1 MDRQKDRQ
9 KGEWRMDGMME
20 GCTDEQMMDGQKDE
34 SCVDGWR
41 GWMMDG
47 QTDAD
52 SFLRSRL
59 FCCHENRCC
68 CSDGAERS
76 GAEHPTFSSAIPPLP
91 KSPNPAVSP
100 HTPQAQHCRGVSSDC
115 IEVIPHVEVL
125 AKEMRRAVP
134 PPRTACRSS
143 MRSRWMRSPAAASRG
158 SLRMWTWDPRRPTRT
173 MKSPTA
179 TAPTAATA
187 STPPAP
193 VASSPLPS

>member
-76 GAEHPTFSSAIPPLP
+76 GAGLSTPPSALP
-91 KSPNPAVSP
+91 FHLSPNPP
-100 HTPQAQHCRGVSSDC
+100 TQQCP
-115 IEVIPHVEVL
+115 PT
-125 AKEMRRAVP
+125 
-134 PPRTACRSS
+134 PPRHSTA
-143 MRSRWMRSPAAASRG
+143 G
-158 SLRMWTWDPRRPTRT
+158 G
-173 MKSPTA
+173 
-179 TAPTAATA
+179 
-187 STPPAP
+187 
-193 VASSPLPS
+193 

>member
-100 HTPQAQHCRGVSSDC
+100 HIPQAQHCRGVSSDC

-125 AKEMRRAVP
+125 AKEMQRAVSSAGKGALPVPALWARLCQAVLVWYGGTPGHPPPPSPSHRSPPHARRAGAPCDPDGCDRQRP
-134 PPRTACRSS
+134 PQEE
-143 MRSRWMRSPAAASRG
+143 
-158 SLRMWTWDPRRPTRT
+158 
-173 MKSPTA
+173 
-179 TAPTAATA
+179 
-187 STPPAP
+187 
-193 VASSPLPS
+193 V